1 MFKEFIDFIWEV
13 WEWVTPVFIVK
24 PDEGGVKVTYW
35 FRLREGWWK
44 PRLLRPASLEG
55 HVTISDVGPGLYFKV
70 PLISHW
76 IVVSTLTDTMQIG
89 PLSLTSADGV
99 DYVAVAVLEYQVKNA
114 RPMCIEV
121 NDEKA
126 ALRNSAC
133 AALRRHLSGLLWTDM
148 HSLNGEFDTAVLNDI
163 RTKRASRWGFKLTS
177 FDIITLCKMKSY
189 RHLIDYGAGGG
200 ENGHE

>member
-13 WEWVTPVFIVK
+13 WEWVTPVFAVK
-24 PDEGGVKVTYW
+24 PDEGGVKVTYTP
-35 FRLREGWWK
+35 WK
-44 PRLLRPASLEG
+44 
-55 HVTISDVGPGLYFKV
+55 VYIQDVEPGLYFKV

-76 IVVSTLTDTMQIG
+76 ITVSTLTDTMQIG

-99 DYVAVAVLEYQVKNA
+99 DYVAVAVLEYRVKNA

-133 AALRRHLSGLLWTDM
+133 AILRRNLAGKTWIEM
-148 HSLNGEFDTAVLNDI
+148 GQIGEDFDGEVLNNI
-163 RTKRASRWGFKLTS
+163 RTRRASQWGFKLTS
-177 FDIITLCKMKSY
+177 FDIITLCKMISY
-189 RHLIDYGAGGG
+189 RHLIDYGAGGT
-200 ENGHE
+200 EDGHE

>member
-13 WEWVTPVFIVK
+13 WEWVTPVFAVK
-24 PDEGGVKVTYW
+24 PDEGGVKVTYTP
-35 FRLREGWWK
+35 WK
-44 PRLLRPASLEG
+44 
-55 HVTISDVGPGLYFKV
+55 VYIQDVEPGLYFKV

-99 DYVAVAVLEYQVKNA
+99 DYVAVAVLEYQVKDA

-133 AALRRHLSGLLWTDM
+133 AALRRHLSGYCWELM
-148 HSLNGEFDTAVLNDI
+148 HSLDGEFDTAVLNDI

-177 FDIITLCKMKSY
+177 FDIITLCKMRSY
-189 RHLIDYGAGGG
+189 RHLIDYGAVGG
-200 ENGHE
+200 ESDHE